1 MSVSEAARAAR
12 RAEIERA
19 LARYPHLTA
28 EGLAELTDYF
38 ERDASAL
45 DVGLIASNPAI
56 ADRYREFRA
65 THVDEARFATSAL
78 DARNARSRAP
88 ERKLSAPWRRWSIAG
103 DSNARFEAQ
112 GLNLR
117 ARV

>member
-1 MSVSEAARAAR
+1 MSVSETARAAR

-19 LARYPHLTA
+19 LARYPHLTP

-65 THVDEARFATSAL
+65 THVDPLRPRDWVRGALFAGMVAATLVAMIWPAL
-78 DARNARSRAP
+78 
-88 ERKLSAPWRRWSIAG
+88 
-103 DSNARFEAQ
+103 Q
-112 GLNLR
+112 
-117 ARV
+117 